1 MKQYSIPFACWLFL
15 MILHAAQALPSAD
28 GFAGF
33 TYNLTVSPSEG
44 WMETA
49 MELHPG
55 DALQIRTVAGKE
67 GCSPNG
73 TRVSQTTS
81 LPLNSAPPDALIG
94 KLGENGTPF
103 LVGSKKDLKFEQR
116 EHLYLRVN
124 ANDPLLCTGG
134 IEVKLQ
140 LTLATATTQSKLAA
154 ALQTW
159 LTGQFGIGPAEPS
172 TDISPAVRSIEIVG
186 APSLPLDTELCSKL
200 DSLPRRVN
208 DQFNTPG
215 DMVNFVIVGS
225 EEQLQ
230 SAFQAAGWRL
240 ADKSIKEGLI
250 NVVLVTYEG
259 KDYLEMPMSTLFLF
273 KRPQDFGYERAEAY
287 SVVASRHHFRLWK
300 VPFLWNGQAVWVGA
314 GTHDVGF
321 EKDQRSGKVTHKIDP
336 IVDHEREYISQT
348 LDSAGMI
355 KRMNHYL
362 PTNPVH
368 VARNATGGSYRSDG
382 RVLLIFLR

>member
-1 MKQYSIPFACWLFL
+1 MKQYFILFACRCFL
-15 MILHAAQALPSAD
+15 MICLHAAQALPSANA
-28 GFAGF
+28 FAGL
-33 TYNLTVSPSEG
+33 TYNVTVSPSEA
-44 WMETA
+44 WIDTA
-49 MELHPG
+49 IELHPG
-55 DALQIRTVAGKE
+55 DALQINAVAGKE

-73 TRVSQTTS
+73 TKVSQTRS
-81 LPLNSAPPDALIG
+81 LPLNSAPPGALIG
-94 KLGENGTPF
+94 KLGENGAPF
-103 LVGSKKDLKFEQR
+103 LVGSKKDLKIEQR
-116 EHLYLRVN
+116 ERLYFRLN
-124 ANDPLLCTGG
+124 ANAPLLCTGG

-140 LTLATATTQSKLAA
+140 LPLATATTQSKLAA

-159 LTGQFGIGPAEPS
+159 LTGQFGIAPAEPS
-172 TDISPAVRSIEIVG
+172 TDISPAVRSIEVLG
-186 APSLPLDTELCSKL
+186 APSLPLDTELCSRL
-200 DSLPRRVN
+200 DSLPRRVK

-225 EEQLQ
+225 QQLQ
-230 SAFQAAGWRL
+230 GAFQAAGWRL

-273 KRPQDFGYERAEAY
+273 NRPQDFGYEQAEAY

-300 VPFLWNGQAVWVGA
+300 APFLWNGQAVWVGA

-336 IVDHEREYISQT
+336 IVDREREYISQT

-368 VARNATGGSYRSDG
+368 EARNATGGSYRSDG
-382 RVLLIFLR
+382 RLLVIFLR